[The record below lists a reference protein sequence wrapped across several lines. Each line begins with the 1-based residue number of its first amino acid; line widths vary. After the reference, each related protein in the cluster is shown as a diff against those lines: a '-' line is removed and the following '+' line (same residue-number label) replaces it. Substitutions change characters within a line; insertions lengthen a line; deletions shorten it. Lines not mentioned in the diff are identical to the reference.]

1 MEKVQVFDPTFEVK
15 EQSIAFSPRPR
26 SLQNLQIGLVD
37 NTKFNS
43 DKLLLRI
50 AKILKQE
57 YGAKS
62 HIIRSK
68 GKATVPDMKVIED
81 PAGNCDVV
89 IAGIGD

>member
-1 MEKVQVFDPTFEVK
+1 MEKVQVFDPTFEAK
-15 EQSIAFSPRPR
+15 EQSITFNPRPK
-26 SLQNLQIGLVD
+26 SLKNLRIGLLD

-43 DKLLLRI
+43 DNLLLNV
-50 AKILKQE
+50 AGALEKE

-68 GKATVPDMKVIED
+68 RKAAVPDEAIIEEY
-81 PAGNCDVV
+81 AANCDVV

>member
-15 EQSIAFSPRPR
+15 GQSITFNPRPR

-43 DKLLLRI
+43 DKLLLKI
-50 AKILKQE
+50 VKILEQE

-81 PAGNCDVV
+81 LTGNCDVV